1 MTARREEPGEPVRR
15 DERERSWAPAV
26 EESERPAPLM
36 IRDQSEAFR
45 SRWMDVQTNFV
56 DEPRQAVKDADELV
70 EAVMRRLVEG
80 FKNERATLEEQWT
93 RNEEV
98 STEDL
103 RLLLQRYRSFFDR
116 LLDVRAI

>member
-1 MTARREEPGEPVRR
+1 MTARREEGDRK
-15 DERERSWAPAV
+15 WAPAV
-26 EESERPAPLM
+26 EESEHPAPLM
-36 IRDQSEAFR
+36 IRDHAEAFR
-45 SRWMDVQTNFV
+45 SRWMEVQTNFV

-80 FKNERATLEEQWT
+80 FKNERSTLEEQWT

-116 LLDVRAI
+116 LLDVRAV